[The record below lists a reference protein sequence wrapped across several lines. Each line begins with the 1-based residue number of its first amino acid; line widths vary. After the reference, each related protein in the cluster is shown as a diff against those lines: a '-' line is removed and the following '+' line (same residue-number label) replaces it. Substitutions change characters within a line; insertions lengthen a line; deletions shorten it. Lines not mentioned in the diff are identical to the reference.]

1 MKLLKNDIQ
10 MFATGEFEADVFYEY
25 IGSPLIESVKV
36 TIKCP
41 AKLGTTIPSGW
52 TKEDDYTLT
61 RVYTEDS
68 TQLVTLYLYPGSSS
82 GSTVDV
88 DVNINVFGIGKI
100 NTHDQ
105 KFYAFG
111 ENKSKQEVYTKG
123 DYLLL
128 TGTIVIPES
137 SSSYGVKEQLLFDY
151 PEGFN
156 ANNTMVVSAMGRYF
170 PSEIDGTKKTAW
182 VTGFGTGSVTADVP
196 SEYKPKA
203 TMNSGLPTVEL
214 SDNKIR
220 IGAINIWV
228 EEKTFDFRV
237 LLLKIDEID
246 SEVEE

>member
-10 MFATGEFEADVFYEY
+10 MFATGEFEADVFYGY
-25 IGSPLIESVKV
+25 IGSPLIESVNV

-68 TQLVTLYLYPGSSS
+68 TQLVTLYLYPGSGS
-82 GSTVDV
+82 GSVIDV

-111 ENKSKQEVYTKG
+111 ENKVKTEVYTKG
-123 DYLLL
+123 DFALL
-128 TGTIVIPES
+128 TGEFECEAGGTYTSE
-137 SSSYGVKEQLLFDY
+137 GQLLVDY
-151 PEGFN
+151 PEGFDK
-156 ANNTMVVSAMGRYF
+156 NNTMIISQAVKVENDNGIMSSLSFGYF
-170 PSEIDGTKKTAW
+170 VGN
-182 VTGFGTGSVTADVP
+182 VTNGQDDYVEKGVFGNRQPA
-196 SEYKPKA
+196 
-203 TMNSGLPTVEL
+203 VEL
-214 SDNKIR
+214 GAASANGKISLR
-220 IGAINIWV
+220 FLNV
-228 EEKTFDFRV
+228 LKRKRKVQFK
-237 LLLKIDEID
+237 LLLMKID

>member
-1 MKLLKNDIQ
+1 MKSLKNDIQ
-10 MFATGEFEADVFYEY
+10 MFATVFYEY

-82 GSTVDV
+82 GSVINV

-111 ENKSKQEVYTKG
+111 ENKSKQEVYTKSEVYSKAEFAILRG
-123 DYLLL
+123 EFTEVGNKYVDVRLFFPDE
-128 TGTIVIPES
+128 TWTQKNTMIISCRVTH
-137 SSSYGVKEQLLFDY
+137 FDY
-151 PEGFN
+151 K
-156 ANNTMVVSAMGRYF
+156 S
-170 PSEIDGTKKTAW
+170 DGTMEQNQSECIPSTVFMNSASVSTGLMRNYSVFMTPNGQDRQGTPCDIYITGYL
-182 VTGFGTGSVTADVP
+182 VTGL
-196 SEYKPKA
+196 K
-203 TMNSGLPTVEL
+203 SGDKQVFE
-214 SDNKIR
+214 
-220 IGAINIWV
+220 
-228 EEKTFDFRV
+228 V
-237 LLLKIDEID
+237 LIMKID